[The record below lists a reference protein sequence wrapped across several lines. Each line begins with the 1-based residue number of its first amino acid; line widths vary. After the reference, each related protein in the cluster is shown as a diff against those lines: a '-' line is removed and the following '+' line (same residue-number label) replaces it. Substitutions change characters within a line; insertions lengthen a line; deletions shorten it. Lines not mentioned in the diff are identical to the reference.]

1 MLRRPASQVFESF
14 FGLDPPSERAQCGRG
29 KVRPGAQSVV
39 NAAASTPSAPTC
51 VMRLQ
56 HIFAFAVLAACSTQP
71 VEEVGAD
78 APSVEQEAAEAAPD
92 TCAERLPAPDL
103 LANVSEPHL
112 TLEYWLDALDDQV
125 DLDEVLLDSAEV
137 GSLNASFSHPDNP
150 PLGRVDL
157 SVAPVTDEVLAEVND
172 RVSWLLGK
180 ISEGDYV
187 DATGAPVSA
196 EVRAALAPRA
206 SISLR
211 PELRVA
217 LDRVQVLCGPFT
229 DPLYTPSLDLRFN
242 RNNCSN
248 LQAQDPVLVLEVAGD
263 LLLIRSGYTTGWIPS
278 DSPLSPVVPPE
289 LVATV
294 VHGAR
299 AELRGAAAGVPAGGS
314 VPIDGTT
321 GAGVV
326 ATASGFD
333 RDVEVPTTAGRA
345 GVALTRRAV
354 LTEAFRYLNTPYG
367 WGGEAGGR
375 DCSRF
380 LMDVFETF
388 GVELPRFSA
397 FQAQA
402 GSFTVDVSEVESER
416 ERELLIDAA
425 ARRGVALLHFPGHI
439 MLYLGRDESGRRMAI
454 HAFAEYLAPCSDP
467 EEGGDVET
475 LFEVDE
481 VTVSD
486 LNLGRGSSR
495 TAFIERLTKITVIG
509 GTPGIELDGVAQL
522 RRAAPTATG
531 AGLSCPGDDDA
542 FLIVNPRVP
551 NVRQPLRVIVTASEN
566 FGPVEIAFTD
576 PNGERHTPGLRYLGG
591 PPYTIV
597 AEIAEPMAGDWS
609 IAMGDGERIIE
620 CETVTVRSRPPADAT
635 GTGAVWEVR
644 HNWSAG
650 YENLYAAFVE
660 SIFDF
665 PIEEDLT
672 WTSLHE
678 LTANA
683 DRNILYDYYG
693 AEEDS
698 TLELGPDCADL
709 PYMIRAYFAWKMG
722 LPFGFRQCS
731 RGRAGQ
737 PPRCENLQTNVSV
750 TRADPVNT
758 PAFQHF
764 SRRNVRSGVHSASG
778 RTHPDDEDTD
788 YYPVAMTREAL
799 RPGTLYADPYGHLLI
814 IAQWIPQGATDY
826 GVLIG
831 ADAQPDG
838 TVGRRRFWRGSFLF
852 TPETTDVGAGFK
864 AFRPLR
870 WSRTN
875 GEMTSFTN
883 ADLGDHADFA
893 PYSLDQYAGTSDD
906 FYFRME
912 EIINPRPLDPL
923 AMLVSLVDALDES
936 VSRRVNSVNNG
947 EAYMA
952 DHNYREVEMPTGYS
966 IFETSGAWED
976 FSTPSRDMRLLI
988 SIDTVRLFPER
999 VRQAPTRYG
1008 LPESGEGLETGVGEI
1023 EAALAELLGSRTF
1036 DYIRSDDST
1045 WTLSLADV
1053 VDRRVGFEMS
1063 YNPNDCSEIRW
1074 VALEG
1079 SDEYAPCDRHAP
1091 GFQRERMESYRAW
1104 FSDRQR
1110 PPR

>member
-1 MLRRPASQVFESF
+1 MRPLHF
-14 FGLDPPSERAQCGRG
+14 L
-29 KVRPGAQSVV
+29 
-39 NAAASTPSAPTC
+39 
-51 VMRLQ
+51 
-56 HIFAFAVLAACSTQP
+56 AFAALAACSTQP
-71 VEEVGAD
+71 VEEAGDDLASD
-78 APSVEQEAAEAAPD
+78 QPAEPEAPD
-92 TCAERLPAPDL
+92 TCPERMPAPEL

-112 TLEYWLDALDDQV
+112 TLDYWLDVLADQV
-125 DLDEVLLDSAEV
+125 DLDEVLLDTPQVA
-137 GSLNASFSHPDNP
+137 SLNSSFSHPDNP

-157 SVAPVTDEVLAEVND
+157 SVGPAHEEVLAEVND
-172 RVSWLLGK
+172 RVAWLLGK
-180 ISEGDYV
+180 IAEGDYV
-187 DATGAPVSA
+187 GGTGAPISS
-196 EVRAALAPRA
+196 EVRAALAPRT
-206 SISLR
+206 SINLQ

-217 LDRVQVLCGPFT
+217 LDRVQVLCGPFRA
-229 DPLYTPSLDLRFN
+229 PLYTPSLDLRFN

-248 LQAQDPVLVLEVAGD
+248 LQAQDPVQVLEAVGD
-263 LLLIRSGYTTGWIPS
+263 LLLVRAGYTTGWIPA
-278 DSPLSPVVPPE
+278 DAPLSPAVPAH
-289 LVATV
+289 LVDTI
-294 VHGAR
+294 VHAQR
-299 AELRGAAAGVPAGGS
+299 AELRGPAAGVSAGGS
-314 VPIDGTT
+314 IAIDATT
-321 GAGVV
+321 GLGVV
-326 ATASGFD
+326 ATADGFEEG
-333 RDVEVPTTAGRA
+333 VSVPSVAGRA
-345 GVALTRRAV
+345 GVPLTRRAV

-367 WGGEAGGR
+367 WGGENGGR

-439 MLYLGRDESGRRMAI
+439 MLYLGRDDSGRPMAI
-454 HAFAEYLAPCSDP
+454 HAFAEYVEPCSEP
-467 EEGGDVET
+467 EEEGDVET

-495 TAFIERLTKITVIG
+495 TAFLERLTKITVIG
-509 GTPGIELDGVAQL
+509 GTPGIELDGVAQM
-522 RRAAPTATG
+522 RRPAPTSAG

-542 FLIVNPRVP
+542 FLIINPRVP
-551 NVRQPLRVIVTASEN
+551 NARQPLRVIVTASEN

-576 PNGERHTPGLRYLGG
+576 PNGELHTPPLRYLGG
-591 PPYTIV
+591 PPYTVV
-597 AEIAEPMAGDWS
+597 AEIAEPMEGDWS
-609 IAMGDGERIIE
+609 IAMGDGERVIE
-620 CETVTVRSRPPADAT
+620 CETTTVRRRPPEDAT
-635 GTGAVWEVR
+635 GSGAVWDVR
-644 HNWSAG
+644 HNWSEG

-665 PIEEDLT
+665 PVDEDLT

-678 LTANA
+678 LTENA

-693 AEEDS
+693 EEEDS
-698 TLELGPDCADL
+698 TLEMGPDCADL

-737 PPRCENLQTNVSV
+737 PPRCQNLQTNVSV
-750 TRADPVNT
+750 TRADSVNT
-758 PAFQHF
+758 PAFQQF

-788 YYPVAMTREAL
+788 YYPIAMSREAL

-870 WSRTN
+870 WSRSR
-875 GEMTSFTN
+875 GEMTSLTN
-883 ADLGDHADFA
+883 SELEDHADFA
-893 PYSLDQYAGTSDD
+893 PYSLEQYSGTSDD

-952 DHNYREVEMPTGYS
+952 DNNYREVEMPTGYS

-1008 LPESGEGLETGVGEI
+1008 LPESGEGLESGVAEI
-1023 EAALAELLGSRTF
+1023 QAALAELLAAKTF
-1036 DYIRSDDST
+1036 DYTRSDGSA

-1053 VDRRVGFEMS
+1053 VDRRVGFEIS
-1063 YNPNDCSEIRW
+1063 YNPNDCAEIRW
-1074 VALEG
+1074 VAPQG
-1079 SDEYAPCDRHAP
+1079 SEEYGPCDRFAP
-1091 GFQRERMESYRAW
+1091 SFQTERIESYRDW
-1104 FSDRQR
+1104 FRDRQR